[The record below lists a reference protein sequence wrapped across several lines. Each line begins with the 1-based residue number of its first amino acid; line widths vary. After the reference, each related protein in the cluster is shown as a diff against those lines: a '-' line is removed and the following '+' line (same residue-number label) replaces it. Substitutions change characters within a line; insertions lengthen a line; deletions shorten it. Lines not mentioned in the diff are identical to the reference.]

1 MRVVYQCE
9 NFLPDVIGGVEVF
22 SAHLLK
28 ALQARGH
35 DVLVLTSRPGEQAA
49 EKYSTFD
56 GIDVCKLDFANVL
69 RARDLTGYAR
79 MCARIDSM
87 VSVFSSDVLV
97 LADTARSGF
106 FFLRARSAKTLPR
119 LLTLHSPLRGP
130 GRDTLQNRLML
141 EADKVVAISKS
152 VFEDAV
158 DAMPSVASK
167 LVRITNALPASTVPA
182 SPLPFA
188 PPRLLFVGRLSTEKA
203 ADTAIRATAFARDR
217 GYHFDLEIAG
227 DGPQRSQLQALTR
240 SLNLDDRIHF
250 SGWTAPQCI
259 PALINMATVILV
271 PSRWR
276 EPFGLVALQAMQMGR
291 PVIASAVGGLPE
303 IVEDG
308 EAGLLVAPDD
318 APAMAHA
325 ILRLLGNPEITT
337 RMGMAAA
344 LRARQ
349 KFDFSLLVDAYEAAI
364 VDIVS
369 TPHNAKTMA

>member
-9 NFLPDVIGGVEVF
+9 NFLPDVIGGAEVF

-79 MCARIDSM
+79 MCAGIDSM
-87 VSVFSSDVLV
+87 VSAFSADVLL

-119 LLTLHSPLRGP
+119 LLTLHSPLREP

-141 EADKVVAISKS
+141 EADKVVAISRS

-167 LVRITNALPASTVPA
+167 LVRITNALPASAVPA

-188 PPRLLFVGRLSTEKA
+188 PPRLLFIGRLSTEKA

-240 SLNLDDRIHF
+240 SLDLDDHIHF
-250 SGWTAPQCI
+250 SGWMAPECI
-259 PALINMATVILV
+259 PALINTATAILV

-318 APAMAHA
+318 VPAMAHA

-337 RMGMAAA
+337 RMGMAAG

-349 KFDFSLLVDAYEAAI
+349 KFDFNLLVDAYEAAI